1 MAKLRCFF
9 ELWGD
14 RIGILGVVGEYW
26 VKGRDGGEGDE
37 WGEIF
42 EYGRCVEHV
51 WGWGKNGML
60 KKL

>member
-1 MAKLRCFF
+1 M
-9 ELWGD
+9 
-14 RIGILGVVGEYW
+14 GVVVSGA
-26 VKGRDGGEGDE
+26 RF
-37 WGEIF
+37 F

>member
-1 MAKLRCFF
+1 MRV
-9 ELWGD
+9 
-14 RIGILGVVGEYW
+14 RN
-26 VKGRDGGEGDE
+26 
-37 WGEIF
+37 EIF